1 MFNQEDKEEQEIQ
14 AIKLIDQAETL
25 ADRGKGEEAIKLY
38 EEAAQK
44 YLDLGSY
51 IKLDELFIRITSI
64 ILQFKNNIQ
73 ATYRLK
79 SIIRKTEDLKLYEI
93 SAKLLINLGNISFKM
108 NDWETAGE
116 SWSQASEYL
125 YKSDPEE
132 FLNLASILLLKA
144 GQSYER
150 ASQTRELGKRLI
162 FKAVMRHNKSYELY
176 QEEEKQGQLLI
187 ANKDFEAASKKFY
200 DVSSYFKKSL
210 DNLSDLL
217 NEEEDKDTMLN
228 AKARFIHFV
237 AEYQTISAICLSA
250 TNIPDHSEKIKTF
263 GMDSIELFKESIS
276 LLKDYLFPK
285 QKEFDKEIVLR
296 ITFDT
301 MLLAIIQR
309 ILDIK
314 EINCTENLFSGIESN
329 KALIKDIKKSP
340 YFKLTKEIEEAG
352 LSETL
357 NNIRKVNL
365 GHFESIKNA
374 LVSHFLE
381 QNLI

>member
-14 AIKLIDQAETL
+14 AIKLIDQAEVL
-25 ADRGKGEEAIKLY
+25 ADRGKGEEAIKIY
-38 EEAAQK
+38 EEAAQI

-374 LVSHFLE
+374 LVSHYLE

>member
-1 MFNQEDKEEQEIQ
+1 MFNQEDKEEQEIK

-25 ADRGKGEEAIKLY
+25 ADQGKGEEAIKFY
-38 EEAAQK
+38 EQATQI

-64 ILQFKNNIQ
+64 ILKFKNSIQ

-79 SIIRKTEDLKLYEI
+79 SIIRKTEELKLYEI

-132 FLNLASILLLKA
+132 FLNLTSILLLKA

-150 ASQTRELGKRLI
+150 ASQTKELGKQLI
-162 FKAVMRHNKSYELY
+162 FKAVMRHNKFFELY
-176 QEEEKQGQLLI
+176 QEEEKSGQLLI
-187 ANKDFEAASKKFY
+187 ANKDFEAASKKFH
-200 DVSSYFKKSL
+200 DVSSYFKKAL

-228 AKARFIHFV
+228 ARARFIHFV
-237 AEYQTISAICLSA
+237 AEYQTISVICLFA
-250 TNIPDHSEKIKTF
+250 TNIPENNEKIINL
-263 GMDSIELFKESIS
+263 GMNSIELFKESIS

-285 QKEFDKEIVLR
+285 KRNFDKEVVLR
-296 ITFDT
+296 VTFDT
-301 MLLAIIQR
+301 MLLVIIQR
-309 ILDIK
+309 ILDIE
-314 EINCTENLFSGIESN
+314 EIKCTENLLSGIESN
-329 KALIKDIKKSP
+329 KALIEIIKKSP
-340 YFKLTKEIEEAG
+340 YFKLTKEIEEVG
-352 LSETL
+352 LTDTL

-365 GHFESIKNA
+365 GHFENIKNT
-374 LVSHFLE
+374 LVLHFQE
-381 QNLI
+381 QN